1 MNIQKHFGKENFS
14 KETIAEYNSRGSGF
28 SLTLDG
34 LKKLVTS
41 CEAANIPGDTLV
53 CVEQLEDELFDKEK
67 NNGWNV
73 IDFLWDSYVPI
84 NDPDVTHESYSSCV
98 PAFNAFV
105 TKDTNGDKLI
115 IITPHY

>member
-1 MNIQKHFGKENFS
+1 MKIEKHFSKDNFS
-14 KETIAEYNSRGSGF
+14 KETVSDYKSRGSNF
-28 SLTLDG
+28 SLTLDR
-34 LKKLVTS
+34 LKEMVS
-41 CEAANIPGDTLV
+41 RCEAAGVPGDTLV
-53 CVEQLEDELFDKEK
+53 CIEQMEDALFDKEK

-73 IDFLWDSYVPI
+73 IDFLWDSYVPCTK
-84 NDPDVTHESYSSCV
+84 DVVQESYSCCV